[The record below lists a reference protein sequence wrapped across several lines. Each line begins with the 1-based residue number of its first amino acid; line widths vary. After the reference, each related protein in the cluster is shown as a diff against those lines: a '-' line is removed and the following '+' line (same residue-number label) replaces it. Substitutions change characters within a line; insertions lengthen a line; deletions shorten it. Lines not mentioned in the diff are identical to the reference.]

1 MKQQPLVSILIN
13 NYNKQNY
20 CKQALKSAIN
30 QNYKNIEIIFYDD
43 NSSDNSLK
51 NIIEL
56 ANKSKDKIKIIKNGT
71 RGKIYSFNQM
81 NGIIKSVDKSKGQ
94 IICLMDSDDFFKK
107 NKVKKV
113 VDFFSKNPKQEIL
126 FDRPSIYIN
135 DNDMKISTDNYY
147 IRENKWPRFPSTS
160 CISIKKNSLKK
171 SLNKIKVKKYNDL
184 WFDFRISTYF
194 AINKNQFN
202 CLKSSF
208 TFYRQYEGNYDK
220 NFNKYVNLKW
230 WRRREQAFN
239 FISYLNK
246 KKYKKNIFSL
256 DYLLT
261 KLINKLFFIL

>member
-56 ANKSKDKIKIIKNGT
+56 TNKSKDKIKIIKNST

-107 NKVKKV
+107 NKVKKIV
-113 VDFFSKNPKQEIL
+113 NFFSNNPKQEIL
-126 FDRPSIYIN
+126 FDRPS
-135 DNDMKISTDNYY
+135 
-147 IRENKWPRFPSTS
+147 
-160 CISIKKNSLKK
+160 
-171 SLNKIKVKKYNDL
+171 
-184 WFDFRISTYF
+184 
-194 AINKNQFN
+194 
-202 CLKSSF
+202 
-208 TFYRQYEGNYDK
+208 FYRDS
-220 NFNKYVNLKW
+220 V
-230 WRRREQAFN
+230 
-239 FISYLNK
+239 
-246 KKYKKNIFSL
+246 
-256 DYLLT
+256 
-261 KLINKLFFIL
+261 